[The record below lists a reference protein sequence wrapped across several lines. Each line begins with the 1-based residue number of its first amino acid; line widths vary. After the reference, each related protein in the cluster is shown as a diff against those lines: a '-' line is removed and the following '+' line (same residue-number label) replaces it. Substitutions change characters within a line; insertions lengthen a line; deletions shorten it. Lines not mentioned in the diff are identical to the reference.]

1 MIHWIHWMASPFLPM
16 RSTSHHLRPS
26 PSLHTFSACFEPAN
40 RGRCGSTVTAV
51 GTASKDTLSQEDL
64 LELSKVSRSRRAAL
78 AQLNA
83 WEEHSWLRRLLECLE
98 VVDLPLGQAPDPR
111 TAGATM
117 PKMNLWNRSSLP
129 LGVLVPAAR
138 AFTHRIAR
146 TQFRVRADKNF
157 SRLNKLCW
165 CFRSACKKHPRSAVG
180 GMGSR

>member
-51 GTASKDTLSQEDL
+51 GTASK
-64 LELSKVSRSRRAAL
+64 
-78 AQLNA
+78 
-83 WEEHSWLRRLLECLE
+83 EEHSWLRRLLECLE